1 MIQPLLVVTAALG
14 NDDLRTIQVY
24 VNDISVSTSAYSS
37 YYNQLQGFVFLL
49 GTMKAKY
56 IQKVLFDFP

>member
-37 YYNQLQGFVFLL
+37 YYNQLQGFVFL
-49 GTMKAKY
+49 
-56 IQKVLFDFP
+56 